1 LNGTGLTEVRYP
13 QTDKIISITPNSA
26 LAVSS
31 TTVYRVS
38 DGTVVA
44 TLPTACSVQAISVD
58 SRTLYCYAGSI
69 INQVTLAGLQ

>member
-1 LNGTGLTEVRYP
+1 
-13 QTDKIISITPNSA
+13 

-38 DGTVVA
+38 DGTVVD